1 MTTLSSPSA
10 HRRLRYACWMTI
22 AALAMFV
29 WSVIDPGVIP
39 VMIAMSVGQVLGTL
53 ATMLFLWVVLSD
65 LRRARV
71 LDRERR

>member
-1 MTTLSSPSA
+1 MTTPSA
-10 HRRLRYACWMTI
+10 HRRLRFACWMTI

-29 WSVIDPGVIP
+29 WSVLDPGVIP

>member
-1 MTTLSSPSA
+1 MTTPTA
-10 HRRLRYACWMTI
+10 HRSLRYACWMTI

-29 WSVIDPGVIP
+29 WSVLDPGVIP